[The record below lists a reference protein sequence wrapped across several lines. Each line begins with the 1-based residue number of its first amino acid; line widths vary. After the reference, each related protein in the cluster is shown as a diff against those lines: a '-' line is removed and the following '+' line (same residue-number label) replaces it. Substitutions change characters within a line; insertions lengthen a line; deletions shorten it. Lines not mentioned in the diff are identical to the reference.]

1 MLKQY
6 YKRSITMVVLL
17 YFMKVLLIISV
28 CSVGTAEV
36 ITNRNEYAS
45 REGIINLLKRQ
56 PNGKVQVNDYLS
68 VKLYDNHIIIN
79 LYDEVSVVHEIQRIT
94 RKKSDNDFIFR
105 KWRKP
110 IIRKMKQIY
119 KKDKK
124 REQQMEQ
131 QSIKEDLEHKKNKK
145 KKRKQY
151 HQTFKEE
158 NRKKHEKYAD
168 YYKHL

>member
-1 MLKQY
+1 
-6 YKRSITMVVLL
+6 
-17 YFMKVLLIISV
+17 
-28 CSVGTAEV
+28 
-36 ITNRNEYAS
+36 
-45 REGIINLLKRQ
+45 
-56 PNGKVQVNDYLS
+56 NGKVQVNDYLR

-79 LYDEVSVVHEIQRIT
+79 LYDEDGVVHEIQRVT
-94 RKKSDNDFIFR
+94 RKKSESDFIFST
-105 KWRKP
+105 WRKP

-124 REQQMEQ
+124 REQQLEQ

-145 KKRKQY
+145 KKQKEKKQNKKENLEHKKNKKKKRKKYQ
-151 HQTFKEE
+151 QAFKEE

>member
-1 MLKQY
+1 
-6 YKRSITMVVLL
+6 MVVLL

-68 VKLYDNHIIIN
+68 IKLYDNHIIIN
-79 LYDEVSVVHEIQRIT
+79 LYDQDAVLHEFQQLI
-94 RKKSDNDFIFR
+94 RKKSESDFIIR
-105 KWRKP
+105 KGSKP

-124 REQQMEQ
+124 REQQLEQ

-151 HQTFKEE
+151 HQAFKEE

-168 YYKHL
+168 

>member
-1 MLKQY
+1 
-6 YKRSITMVVLL
+6 MVVLL

-79 LYDEVSVVHEIQRIT
+79 LYDEDGVVHEIQRVT
-94 RKKSDNDFIFR
+94 RKKSESDFIFR
-105 KWRKP
+105 TWRKP

-124 REQQMEQ
+124 REQQLEQ

-151 HQTFKEE
+151 HQAFKEE